1 MVLFSDCSAYIKSMS
16 VSIENQMGYVF
27 STWDNRD
34 KQGADFES
42 STSCPTPAASCDA
55 GSTTFNNIK
64 FLQWGFN
71 EAPPAPTPAPEPTP
85 APYPPATNLPFIG
98 YTDYYGTTW

>member
-1 MVLFSDCSAYIKSMS
+1 
-16 VSIENQMGYVF
+16 MGYVF

-42 STSCPTPAASCDA
+42 TTSCPTPAASCDA

-64 FLQWGFN
+64 FL
-71 EAPPAPTPAPEPTP
+71 
-85 APYPPATNLPFIG
+85 
-98 YTDYYGTTW
+98 